1 MSYDLYYISCL
12 QGSVKLGE
20 WKIEDIV
27 WYLGYEPKRNPQMR
41 YVLCFLRGCKSPK

>member
-1 MSYDLYYISCL
+1 MKITVML

-27 WYLGYEPKRNPQMR
+27 WYIGHEPKRNPHTR
-41 YVLCFLRGCKSPK
+41 